1 MSNLLETIKIAAL
14 DAVNASKPI
23 EIVLGEVLNIE
34 PLKINLEQK
43 LTLTSAFVIVPRE
56 FTDYKIKILIDDEE
70 KEIEIKNALTVGEKL
85 VLAKIQAGQKYLIL
99 SRLVNVNDT

>member
-43 LTLTSAFVIVPRE
+43 LTLTRAFLIVPRE

-70 KEIEIKNALTVGEKL
+70 KEIEIKNALKIGEKL
-85 VLAKIQAGQKYLIL
+85 ALAKIQAGQKYLVL
-99 SRLVNVNDT
+99 ARLKTELFL